1 MSTKEVHGMRQR
13 FERVTRKHHPRHDR
27 DAEVETETARCGST
41 HDEHLQQEI
50 ERILELIDEALD
62 ENADLEHRA

>member
-1 MSTKEVHGMRQR
+1 MRTKEAHGMRQR
-13 FERVTRKHHPRHDR
+13 FERVTRKHHARDDR
-27 DAEVETETARCGST
+27 DAEVETARCGST

-62 ENADLEHRA
+62 ENADLDRRA

>member
-1 MSTKEVHGMRQR
+1 MRQR
-13 FERVTRKHHPRHDR
+13 FERVTRKHHARDDR
-27 DAEVETETARCGST
+27 AAEVETERTHFAST

-62 ENADLEHRA
+62 ENADLERGA

>member
-1 MSTKEVHGMRQR
+1 MRQR
-13 FERVTRKHHPRHDR
+13 FERVTRKHHPRDDR
-27 DAEVETETARCGST
+27 DAEVEIETARGGST

-62 ENADLEHRA
+62 ENTDLERRA

>member
-1 MSTKEVHGMRQR
+1 MRQR
-13 FERVTRKHHPRHDR
+13 FERVTRKRHPRDDR
-27 DAEVETETARCGST
+27 YAEVETAQFPAT

-62 ENADLEHRA
+62 ENSDLWPPRAVSNTAS

>member
-1 MSTKEVHGMRQR
+1 MRQR
-13 FERVTRKHHPRHDR
+13 FERVTRKHHPRDDR
-27 DAEVETETARCGST
+27 DAQVETETARRGST

-62 ENADLEHRA
+62 ENADLERPA

>member
-1 MSTKEVHGMRQR
+1 MRQR
-13 FERVTRKHHPRHDR
+13 FERVTRKHHARDDR
-27 DAEVETETARCGST
+27 DAEVETQTARGST

-62 ENADLEHRA
+62 ENADLERRA

>member
-1 MSTKEVHGMRQR
+1 MKTKEVHGMRQR
-13 FERVTRKHHPRHDR
+13 FERVTRKHHPRDDR
-27 DAEVETETARCGST
+27 DAEVETETRSAST

-62 ENADLEHRA
+62 ENADLERPA

>member
-1 MSTKEVHGMRQR
+1 MKTKEVHDMRQR
-13 FERVTRKHHPRHDR
+13 FERVTRKHHARDDR
-27 DAEVETETARCGST
+27 DAEVETETAPCAST

-62 ENADLEHRA
+62 ENADLERPA

>member
-1 MSTKEVHGMRQR
+1 MRQR
-13 FERVTRKHHPRHDR
+13 FERVTRKHHPRDDR
-27 DAEVETETARCGST
+27 DAEVETETAHHA

-62 ENADLEHRA
+62 ENADLERPA

>member
-1 MSTKEVHGMRQR
+1 MRQR
-13 FERVTRKHHPRHDR
+13 FERETRKHHPRHDR

-50 ERILELIDEALD
+50 ERILELIDDALD

>member
-1 MSTKEVHGMRQR
+1 MRTKEAHGMRQR
-13 FERVTRKHHPRHDR
+13 FERVTRKHHPRDDR
-27 DAEVETETARCGST
+27 DAEVETETRCGST

-62 ENADLEHRA
+62 ENTDLEHRA

>member
-1 MSTKEVHGMRQR
+1 MRQR
-13 FERVTRKHHPRHDR
+13 FEQGWTRKHHPRDDR
-27 DAEVETETARCGST
+27 DAEVETETAHS

-62 ENADLEHRA
+62 ENADLERPA

>member
-1 MSTKEVHGMRQR
+1 MSTKEVHDMRQR
-13 FERVTRKHHPRHDR
+13 FERVTRKHHARDDR
-27 DAEVETETARCGST
+27 AAEVDVDMARCAST

-62 ENADLEHRA
+62 ENADL

>member
-1 MSTKEVHGMRQR
+1 MRQR
-13 FERVTRKHHPRHDR
+13 FERVTRKHHPRDDR
-27 DAEVETETARCGST
+27 DAEVETETTHRASA

-62 ENADLEHRA
+62 ENDDLERPA